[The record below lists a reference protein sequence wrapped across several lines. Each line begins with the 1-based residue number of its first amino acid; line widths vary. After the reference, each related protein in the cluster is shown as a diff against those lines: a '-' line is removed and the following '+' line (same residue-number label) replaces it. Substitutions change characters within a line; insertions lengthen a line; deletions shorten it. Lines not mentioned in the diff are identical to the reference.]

1 MMNIRLTKIRNI
13 LVKDLK
19 ILIFK
24 VIFQY
29 LKLVESFQKFEELNG
44 LEISTVG
51 GFKVLD
57 QYNPNITRAEKC
69 ILDLDESDMNAC
81 GYNKSKGT
89 NHFAV
94 RPKPIWCTIWLWP
107 QHWKIGKKF
116 KYIYSIFSWN
126 NNWTKWYNIGRGLWR
141 SKSKSNQSLIP
152 WKHTNPVSETIGY
165 SSFTLITPKNWILKV
180 RKFTN
185 FKKHFK
191 ETFQFKFNLSP
202 NLNPNLNPATLS
214 K

>member
-1 MMNIRLTKIRNI
+1 MHLLEISIFSLNNDLVRLTKIMNN

-69 ILDLDESDMNAC
+69 VADLDESDMNAC

-89 NHFAV
+89 NHYTV
-94 RPKPIWCTIWLWP
+94 RPKPILWFTGCIIL
-107 QHWKIGKKF
+107 K
-116 KYIYSIFSWN
+116 
-126 NNWTKWYNIGRGLWR
+126 WTKR
-141 SKSKSNQSLIP
+141 S
-152 WKHTNPVSETIGY
+152 VSEGW
-165 SSFTLITPKNWILKV
+165 KD
-180 RKFTN
+180 
-185 FKKHFK
+185 
-191 ETFQFKFNLSP
+191 Q
-202 NLNPNLNPATLS
+202 
-214 K
+214 